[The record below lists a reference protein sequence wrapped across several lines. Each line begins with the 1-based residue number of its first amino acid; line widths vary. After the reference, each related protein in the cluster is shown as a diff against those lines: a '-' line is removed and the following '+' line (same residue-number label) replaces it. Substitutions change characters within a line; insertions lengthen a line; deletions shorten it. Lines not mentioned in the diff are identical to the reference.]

1 MPANI
6 TDKCSSN
13 TINSVYEPLLWKD
26 CLTKALC
33 FLASSK
39 VRGLKSCCHMV
50 VYISVTRN
58 LVIVQLR
65 ERLALL
71 KVSQKEIEEKK
82 RDEILEAKQ
91 VLLQHTGAFLLK
103 QKKKRKLVDTFHKT
117 FSFFILL
124 FSNKKLWKRTSL
136 YH

>member
-1 MPANI
+1 MNHYCERIASL
-6 TDKCSSN
+6 KH
-13 TINSVYEPLLWKD
+13 
-26 CLTKALC
+26 C
-33 FLASSK
+33 FLANSK

-50 VYISVTRN
+50 VYIYISVTRN

-91 VLLQHTGAFLLK
+91 VLLQHTVAFCL
-103 QKKKRKLVDTFHKT
+103 KKKKKKEKKGSLWTHSTKSFLSLYCSFQIKSYENEPHYIINSVPW
-117 FSFFILL
+117 SFF
-124 FSNKKLWKRTSL
+124 N
-136 YH
+136 YMA

>member
-33 FLASSK
+33 FLANSK

-50 VYISVTRN
+50 VYIY
-58 LVIVQLR
+58 I
-65 ERLALL
+65 
-71 KVSQKEIEEKK
+71 
-82 RDEILEAKQ
+82 
-91 VLLQHTGAFLLK
+91 
-103 QKKKRKLVDTFHKT
+103 
-117 FSFFILL
+117 
-124 FSNKKLWKRTSL
+124 SNKEFGDCSAEGTSCPAEGVPERNRREEEGWNSGG
-136 YH
+136 